1 MSTIKPLAEVERMV
15 TVAGG
20 YGGVRIGGPKG
31 PTWGVNGGL
40 FDRQHDPPADAV
52 AESLAHD
59 INEAHW
65 QTMAPLLA
73 LLAQARGALARVRD
87 HHWREVHPGY
97 QAFDVRFGPE
107 EKAAIAAVV
116 AALDA
121 ANPGEW
127 VPAERLKECQAVLA
141 DLREEKA
148 DMWRGRCERALTV
161 LREGQLEQQDA
172 WVLGRL
178 IDSAK
183 ATLEG
188 REAELPEHRRVTPYG
203 LGYVEHEESE
213 P

>member
-1 MSTIKPLAEVERMV
+1 MSAIKPLATVERMV

-65 QTMAPLLA
+65 QAMAPLLA
-73 LLAQARGALARVRD
+73 LLAQAREALAAVRATITND
-87 HHWREVHPGY
+87 WYNKPRKGMEEAHRCASEV
-97 QAFDVRFGPE
+97 
-107 EKAAIAAVV
+107 I

-127 VPAERLKECQAVLA
+127 VPAERLKECQRVLA
-141 DLREEKA
+141 DALEEKA
-148 DMWRGRCERALTV
+148 DVYKRRCEAAVKV
-161 LREGQLEQQDA
+161 LRTEHAPWAVGHALALLTGAPHQQSEVDGPPTA
-172 WVLGRL
+172 
-178 IDSAK
+178 
-183 ATLEG
+183 
-188 REAELPEHRRVTPYG
+188 REATPYG
-203 LGYVEHEESE
+203 LGYVEHEEGE